1 MSCQGLQELING
13 YSKDLKESPWGIQMF
28 LLGPF
33 YKSQRTLLMALLL
46 YKTFPLG
53 TLLNHQ
59 GFQEVFKGQPRKLR
73 LLMITLVSWWK
84 NLEQLSLNYFKL
96 ITLICSL
103 FTPPMIWNNCC
114 WLKIVSIIYRFQF
127 NRTFNLHL
135 IYIKY
140 TLNLHSI
147 CRY

>member
-84 NLEQLSLNYFKL
+84 NLEQLSLNYLKL
-96 ITLICSL
+96 ITLISSL
-103 FTPPMIWNNCC
+103 FTPPMIWNNCR

-127 NRTFNLHL
+127 NIHS
-135 IYIKY
+135 IYIQ
-140 TLNLHSI
+140 
-147 CRY
+147 